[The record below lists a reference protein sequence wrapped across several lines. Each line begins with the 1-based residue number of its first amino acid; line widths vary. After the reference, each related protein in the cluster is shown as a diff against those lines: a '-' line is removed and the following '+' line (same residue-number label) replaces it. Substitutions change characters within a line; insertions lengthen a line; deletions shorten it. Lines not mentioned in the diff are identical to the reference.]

1 MELTNTSLIAK
12 VCDDTDIE
20 KLRTALE
27 ALRIP
32 VTYTDGEGK
41 SIQYSP
47 VHKFS
52 FTRDGKLEI
61 DFQHIAV
68 KVVTG

>member
-1 MELTNTSLIAK
+1 MELTTASLTAK

-32 VTYTDGEGK
+32 VTYTDGDGQ

-47 VHKFS
+47 VSKFS
-52 FTRDGKLEI
+52 FTRDGELKI

-68 KVVTG
+68 KIVTG